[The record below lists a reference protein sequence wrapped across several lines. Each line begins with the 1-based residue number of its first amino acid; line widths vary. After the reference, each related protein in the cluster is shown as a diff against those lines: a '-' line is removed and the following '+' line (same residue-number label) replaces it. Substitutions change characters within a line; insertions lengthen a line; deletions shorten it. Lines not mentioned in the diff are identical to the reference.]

1 MNRVLVTI
9 TLEEFHSHG
18 YMTVPSLWQYPDVAR
33 EYDWIDC
40 VVDNCSLIFVS
51 IENLKKAKRKFKR
64 KFKLHTSLSKHP
76 TFLLSDSED
85 IILLF

>member
-9 TLEEFHSHG
+9 TLVEFHSHG

-51 IENLKKAKRKFKR
+51 IENLKKA
-64 KFKLHTSLSKHP
+64 
-76 TFLLSDSED
+76 
-85 IILLF
+85 